1 MTQLIIGHLYTSL
14 HAGCASAVA
23 RVLEAHDV
31 EVDFLDLDPDDVA
44 ETLESGE
51 VDLLV
56 SAWFPRDAGLVPDGA
71 RVIGDLYQPRASFAA
86 LTPMGAVN
94 NLDATQVERLIV
106 AEDAREAL
114 DGALKRLPALSSL
127 PIEVVGEAALYGR
140 LEKARAA
147 GEKVLVAAMQPHA
160 VFHHNFLTLVD
171 DPDELLGGELSARMV
186 LTGPAA
192 ARTDSD
198 LIDELSEMM
207 LGNKVMSALDYV
219 IAVEEQDPEEAAES
233 WQRGR
238 LIPRDA

>member
-1 MTQLIIGHLYTSL
+1 MTQMIIGHLYTAL

-31 EVDFLDLDPDDVA
+31 EVDFLDLDPDDVS
-44 ETLESGE
+44 ETLENGE

-56 SAWFPRDAGLVPDGA
+56 SAWFPRDAALVPAGA
-71 RVIGDLYQPRASFAA
+71 RVLGDLYQPRATFVA
-86 LTPMGAVN
+86 LEPLGAVN
-94 NLDATQVERLIV
+94 TLNAEQVERLIV
-106 AEDAREAL
+106 AEDVREAL

-127 PIEVVGEAALYGR
+127 PIEVVGEAALLAR
-140 LEKARAA
+140 LEKAKAN
-147 GEKVLVAAMQPHA
+147 GEKVLAVAMQPHA
-160 VFHHNFLTLVD
+160 VFHGSMVSLVD

-186 LTGPAA
+186 LMGPAS
-192 ARTDSD
+192 ARADSD

-207 LGNKVMSALDYV
+207 LGNKVMSALDYA
-219 IAVEEQDPEEAAES
+219 IGVEEQDPEEAAES

>member
-1 MTQLIIGHLYTSL
+1 MIIGHLYTAL

-31 EVDFLDLDPDDVA
+31 EVDFLDLDPDDIS

-56 SAWFPRDAGLVPDGA
+56 SAWFPRDEGIVPAGA
-71 RVIGDLYQPRASFAA
+71 RVIGNLYQPRASFAA

-94 NLDATQVERLIV
+94 ALSAAEVTRLVV
-106 AEDAREAL
+106 AEDTREAL
-114 DGALKRLPALSSL
+114 DSALKCLPALSSL
-127 PIEVVGEAALYGR
+127 PIEMVGEAALLAR
-140 LEKARAA
+140 LEKAKAA
-147 GEKVLVAAMQPHA
+147 DEKILVAAMQPHA
-160 VFHHNFLTLVD
+160 VFHSGLLTLVD
-171 DPDELLGGELSARMV
+171 DPDEVLGAELSARMV

-192 ARTDSD
+192 ARADSD

-207 LGNKVMSALDYV
+207 LGNKVMSALDYA
-219 IAVEEQDPEEAAES
+219 IGVEEQDPEDAAES

>member
-1 MTQLIIGHLYTSL
+1 MTQMIIGHLYTAL

-31 EVDFLDLDPDDVA
+31 EVDFLDLDPDDIS

-56 SAWFPRDAGLVPDGA
+56 SAWFPRDEGIVPAGA
-71 RVIGDLYQPRASFAA
+71 RVIGNLYQPRATFAA
-86 LTPMGAVN
+86 LSALGPVN
-94 NLDATQVERLIV
+94 TLSAAHVERLIV
-106 AEDAREAL
+106 AEEARDAL

-127 PIEVVGEAALYGR
+127 PLEVVGEAALLGR
-140 LEKARAA
+140 LEKAKAS

-160 VFHHNFLTLVD
+160 VFHSNIVTLVD
-171 DPDELLGGELSARMV
+171 DPEELLGGELSARMI

-192 ARTDSD
+192 ARADSD

-207 LGNKVMSALDYV
+207 LGNKVMSALDYA
-219 IAVEEQDPEEAAES
+219 IGVEEQDPEEAAES